1 MLTEFVS
8 LQLQLDLLDEAV
20 KEEHGLPPRRVQLV
34 PLHGDARQPPQPEP
48 VDGAEVSRVPDVEGG
63 VKHVGLLQLVQLR
76 LVIPEKIK
84 VKLLKIFSAVNKY
97 FFKY

>member
-20 KEEHGLPPRRVQLV
+20 QEEHGLPPRGVQLV
-34 PLHGDARQPPQPEP
+34 PLHGNARQPPQPEP

-76 LVIPEKIK
+76 LVIPEKNMQ
-84 VKLLKIFSAVNKY
+84 LLKIFFGTFNKY
-97 FFKY
+97 FYK

>member
-20 KEEHGLPPRRVQLV
+20 QEEHCLPPRRVQLV

-76 LVIPEKIK
+76 LVIPEKNMQ
-84 VKLLKIFSAVNKY
+84 LLKIFFGTFNKY
-97 FFKY
+97 FYK